1 MNSQP
6 PFLILTN
13 ANFEMVIL
21 SKEGKPDNFKSHNAL
36 KFGFAN
42 PRSLWLNFVGCES
55 FLEPNPLTYLLYM
68 RQTWMTR
75 LILAISLCV
84 INFL

>member
-13 ANFEMVIL
+13 SNFQMVT
-21 SKEGKPDNFKSHNAL
+21 SHNAHNAL
-36 KFGFAN
+36 KFSFAN
-42 PRSLWLNFVGCES
+42 TRSLWLNFVGCES

-68 RQTWMTR
+68 IQTWMTR

-84 INFL
+84 IMFL